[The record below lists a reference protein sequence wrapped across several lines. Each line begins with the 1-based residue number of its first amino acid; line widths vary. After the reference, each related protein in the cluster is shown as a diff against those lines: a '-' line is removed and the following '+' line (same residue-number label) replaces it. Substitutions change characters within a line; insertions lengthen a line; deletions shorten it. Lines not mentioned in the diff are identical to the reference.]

1 MAEVITAETG
11 EATAAQPR
19 RLHPG
24 LAFLAGVFGF
34 GYLYVGRIGYAIS
47 FLVVPY
53 VLMLAASWTR
63 VLVNPVAWYAV
74 LPVFALVWLVQLV
87 HPVLLAWSRPLV
99 PRKHY
104 NRWWWYVAW
113 IAVTNVVSSLV
124 AGYRGTVF
132 GYEHYYI
139 PAMSMA
145 PTLQIGDRIAVDTWR
160 YRNAPPAPGDVVVCD
175 FGDGTLVVKRVVGIP
190 GDTIELRGARLVRNG
205 TLIEESY
212 LSSEPGMRLPDSP
225 PLTLGSEEFFV
236 LGDTRGNS
244 FDSRQRGP
252 LMRDQISGRV
262 EFIYFSSFRGTLN
275 WERFPV
281 MLASD

>member
-1 MAEVITAETG
+1 MAESITAETG
-11 EATAAQPR
+11 EATPVQPR

-34 GYLYVGRIGYAIS
+34 GYLYVGRMGYAIV
-47 FLVVPY
+47 FVVAPY
-53 VLMLAASWTR
+53 LLMLAASWTR
-63 VLVNPVAWYAV
+63 LLVNPVAWYAV
-74 LPVFALVWLVQLV
+74 LPVFGLVWLVQLV
-87 HPVLLAWSRPLV
+87 HPVVLAWSRPLA
-99 PRKHY
+99 PLKRY

-113 IAVTNVVSSLV
+113 IAGAYVASSLV
-124 AGYRGTVF
+124 AGYRGTAF

-145 PTLQIGDRIAVDTWR
+145 PALQVGDRIAVDTWR
-160 YRNAPPAPGDVVVCD
+160 YRNVPPTFGDIVVCD
-175 FGDGTLVVKRVVGIP
+175 FGDGTLVVKRVVGVP
-190 GDTIELRGARLVRNG
+190 GDAIELRGARLVRNG
-205 TLIEESY
+205 RLIDESY
-212 LSSEPGMRLPDSP
+212 LSSEQDTRLPDSP
-225 PLTLGSEEFFV
+225 PLTLGAEEFFV

-252 LMRDQISGRV
+252 LTRDQISGRV
-262 EFIYFSSFRGTLN
+262 EFIYFSSSGGRLN